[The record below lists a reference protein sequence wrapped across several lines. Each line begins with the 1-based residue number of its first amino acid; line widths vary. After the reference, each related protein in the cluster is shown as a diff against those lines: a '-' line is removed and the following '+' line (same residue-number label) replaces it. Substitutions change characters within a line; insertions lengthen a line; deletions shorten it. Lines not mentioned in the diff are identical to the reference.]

1 MCVSLYV
8 CDLLSVC
15 VLVRDTKIQTVQKCG
30 LMDFQMAAGL
40 IRGHIMQRER
50 ERVCCVCE
58 RYKNKDCPKFCL
70 MDFQMAA
77 CLIRGPTMQRESEC
91 VVCV

>member
-1 MCVSLYV
+1 MCVSERYKNT
-8 CDLLSVC
+8 D
-15 VLVRDTKIQTVQKCG
+15 RPKMWFNG
-30 LMDFQMAAGL
+30 FNMAAGL
-40 IRGHIMQRER
+40 IRGPTMQRERER

>member
-1 MCVSLYV
+1 MLE
-8 CDLLSVC
+8 
-15 VLVRDTKIQTVQKCG
+15 RDTKIQTVQKCG

-58 RYKNKDCPKFCL
+58 RYKNKGCTKCCL
-70 MDFQMAA
+70 IDFQMVAG
-77 CLIRGPTMQRESEC
+77 LIRGPTMQRERVC
-91 VVCV
+91 VVCVCLYGV